1 MAQIVTLVR
10 KTKEIFSRVKNGA
23 YCDTR
28 RKKNP
33 IYYDSQKDIT
43 SNGCP
48 RGNKYNKK
56 NKLKTMNLPK
66 ENQYTKTKTFCVK
79 KKT

>member
-28 RKKNP
+28 IKNTLFIMTAKKILLP
-33 IYYDSQKDIT
+33 MDAPVEISIT
-43 SNGCP
+43 KRTN
-48 RGNKYNKK
+48 
-56 NKLKTMNLPK
+56 
-66 ENQYTKTKTFCVK
+66 
-79 KKT
+79 